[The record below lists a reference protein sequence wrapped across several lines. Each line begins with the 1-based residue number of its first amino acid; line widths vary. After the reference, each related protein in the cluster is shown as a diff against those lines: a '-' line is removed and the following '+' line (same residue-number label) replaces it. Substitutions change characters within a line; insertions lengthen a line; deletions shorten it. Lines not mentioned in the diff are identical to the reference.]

1 MERSLV
7 PEPSGQKPREKHE
20 SHEKDPEGTLSRPAL
35 GNGENAW
42 TAGVGRDCLKR
53 KLFLRSACGAE
64 EWSRCRVTA

>member
-20 SHEKDPEGTLSRPAL
+20 SHEKDPEGTLYRPAL

-42 TAGVGRDCLKR
+42 AAGVGRERLKR
-53 KLFLRSACGAE
+53 KLSLDQIAVPNSG
-64 EWSRCRVTA
+64 VVVG